1 MCSVQEI
8 QIKLMAGQGASYHD
22 TVGARHNR
30 GDVYVLY
37 LSLYLTSPE
46 YLLRTTL
53 LVPQLCSS

>member
-1 MCSVQEI
+1 
-8 QIKLMAGQGASYHD
+8 MAGQGASYHD